1 MDNIPKRLLC
11 LKWDIDNIEDLNDK
25 RKYLSKR
32 VEELQEL
39 FNKNDSLHGVISINK
54 DEEDIIVDT
63 NKTTTTKR
71 SC

>member
-1 MDNIPKRLLC
+1 M
-11 LKWDIDNIEDLNDK
+11 KWDIDNIEDLNDK